1 MMDMLLVAQTVS
13 LLLPTLWLTTG
24 VRDNI
29 LHPSVNEVFT
39 AQVLTMERMKED
51 YPDEY
56 ARVAHRAIKNRA
68 WQTGLFRLIVAA
80 EVMTVA
86 VMWAGAVLLAV
97 AAIGYALPSM
107 ARDVALIGALMFTVV
122 WSMFTVV
129 GNHFSYWFCHEGA
142 QNTHFQLL
150 LWGLGNMVLLNL

>member
-1 MMDMLLVAQTVS
+1 MDMLLVAQTVS

-39 AQVLTMERMKED
+39 AQVLTMERMEED

-56 ARVAHRAIKNRA
+56 ARVAHRAIKNRV

-86 VMWAGAVLLAV
+86 VMWVGAVLLAL
-97 AAIGYALPSM
+97 AAIGYTLPSM
-107 ARDVALIGALMFTVV
+107 ARDVALIGALMFTGV
-122 WSMFTVV
+122 WSMFTIV
-129 GNHFSYWFCHEGA
+129 GNHFNYWFCHEGA

-150 LWGLGNMVLLNL
+150 LWGLGNMILLNL

>member
-1 MMDMLLVAQTVS
+1 MDMLLTAQTVS

-56 ARVAHRAIKNRA
+56 ARVAHRAIKSRA
-68 WQTGLFRLIVAA
+68 WQTRFFRLIVAA

-86 VMWAGAVLLAV
+86 VMWVGVVLLAL
-97 AAIGYALPSM
+97 AATGYAFPSM
-107 ARDVALIGALMFTVV
+107 ARDVALIGALMFTGV
-122 WSMFTVV
+122 WSMFTIV

-142 QNTHFQLL
+142 QTTHFQLL
-150 LWGLGNMVLLNL
+150 LWGLGNMILLNL